1 LTEFACSWSKLN
13 VLKLL
18 KDFREFMAQLVSLW
32 KKKIEKLALPP
43 ANYSKQQKEISQE
56 YNELCSSRQER
67 DRLNGDWGEE

>member
-1 LTEFACSWSKLN
+1 
-13 VLKLL
+13 
-18 KDFREFMAQLVSLW
+18 MAQLVSLW